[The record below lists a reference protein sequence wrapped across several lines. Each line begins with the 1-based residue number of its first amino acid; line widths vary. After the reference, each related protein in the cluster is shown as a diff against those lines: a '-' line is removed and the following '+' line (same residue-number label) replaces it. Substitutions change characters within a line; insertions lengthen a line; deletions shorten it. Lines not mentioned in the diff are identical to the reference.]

1 MGILSRCKD
10 ILSANIN
17 AFLDNL
23 DDKNADKLID
33 EKLRQARED
42 LADVKKETAAV
53 MANESAAKRRLDEA
67 TAEVGKYANAA
78 MNAVKQGKDDDARK
92 LLETKQRKE
101 SVIPGLQENYNQAH
115 ADAENM
121 RAMYS
126 KLQGDIELLEA
137 RADMIKGKVATAKAR
152 ETVNKMTSGRKVGAS
167 LADFDRLEQKADK
180 RLDTANAMSELDAGA
195 SAGEDLL
202 AQYGGGAASSS
213 VEDELAKLK
222 AQLSGGSQG

>member
-53 MANESAAKRRLDEA
+53 MANETSAKRKLDEA
-67 TAEVGKYANAA
+67 MAEVKKYADAA

-121 RAMYS
+121 RAMYT

-152 ETVNKMTSGRKVGAS
+152 DTVNKMTSGRQVGDS
-167 LADFDRLEQKADK
+167 LSAFDRLEQKADK
-180 RLDTANAMSELDAGA
+180 RLDTANAMSELSRGDT
-195 SAGEDLL
+195 SGEDLL
-202 AQYGGGAASSS
+202 AQYGGGVSSGS

-222 AQLSGGSQG
+222 AQAAGEGQG